1 MTLLFHELRKNRLS
15 LIIWTLAITYM
26 LAITVVIFPEMAGQM
41 GEMEDLMSNMGAFSE
56 AFGMNNINFGEFTGY
71 FCIECG
77 NVLGMGGAFFA
88 AICGIAALSSEESH
102 NTAEFLL
109 SHPISRA
116 RIVFLKLISVV
127 AQILILNAVVIA
139 TVTILTAVIIDN
151 PPYKTIF
158 LSFLAYL
165 ILQLQIAFMCFG
177 ISAFIK
183 SNALGLG
190 IGVGLLFYMANI
202 LSNITDDLKF
212 LKYVT
217 PFAYT
222 DSTELVNNSTIPFKY
237 LIIGI
242 AFAAVGIA
250 LAFAKYTKKD
260 IT

>member
-56 AFGMNNINFGEFTGY
+56 AFGMNNVNFSEFTGY

-88 AICGIAALSSEESH
+88 AVCGIAALSSEESH

-116 RIVFLKLISVV
+116 KIVLLKLLSVV
-127 AQILILNAVVIA
+127 AQILILNAVVIV
-139 TVTILTAVIIDN
+139 TVTTLTAVIIDN
-151 PPYKTIF
+151 PPYKTM
-158 LSFLAYL
+158 LLAFLAYL
-165 ILQLQIAFMCFG
+165 ILQLQIAFICFG

-183 SNALGLG
+183 SNAIGLG

-202 LSNITDDLKF
+202 LSNITEDLKP
-212 LKYVT
+212 LKYIT

-222 DSTELVNNSTIPFKY
+222 DSAEIINNATIPLKY
-237 LIIGI
+237 LIVGI
-242 AFAAVGIA
+242 AFALIGIT

-260 IT
+260 IA